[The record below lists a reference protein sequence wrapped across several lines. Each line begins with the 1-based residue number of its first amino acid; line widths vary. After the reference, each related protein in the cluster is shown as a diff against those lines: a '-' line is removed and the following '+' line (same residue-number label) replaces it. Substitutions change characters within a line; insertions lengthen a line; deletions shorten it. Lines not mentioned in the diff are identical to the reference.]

1 MKKNILILSTSPR
14 KNGNS
19 EMLAREFAR
28 GAEEAGHN
36 VELLSLHDKTLGFCK
51 GCLACQKTQRCV
63 IHDDAD
69 AIVRKMKDA
78 EVIAFATPIYFYEM
92 CGQMKT
98 LLDRSNPLFPSDYA
112 FRDIYLLATAA
123 DSAESSMDGA
133 VKGLEGWIACFE
145 KAVQKQTWKNPNPY
159 QGACFFHL
167 GLALEADGQHRKAY
181 DAFYKST
188 WSAETQSAGFYWL
201 ACLEARRGN
210 LEQALEFVGLSL
222 VRNWHNMNGRC
233 LKAALLVFEALFGG
247 DNQDRHRKSTRPQVI
262 NQFIS
267 VHSGHHNIRNNEI
280 YIFRI

>member
-36 VELLSLHDKTLGFCK
+36 VELLSLHDKTIGFCK

-98 LLDRSNPLFPSDYA
+98 LLDRANWLYSSDYR
-112 FRDIYLLATAA
+112 FTDIYLLTAA
-123 DSAESSMDGA
+123 AEDETHVPERAKS
-133 VKGLEGWIACFE
+133 GLTGWIDCFE
-145 KAVQKQTWKNPNPY
+145 RAR
-159 QGACFFHL
+159 
-167 GLALEADGQHRKAY
+167 LAGSV
-181 DAFYKST
+181 F
-188 WSAETQSAGFYWL
+188 AG
-201 ACLEARRGN
+201 G
-210 LEQALEFVGLSL
+210 V
-222 VRNWHNMNGRC
+222 NGPG
-233 LKAALLVFEALFGG
+233 E
-247 DNQDRHRKSTRPQVI
+247 I
-262 NQFIS
+262 
-267 VHSGHHNIRNNEI
+267 SGHKALAQAYEMGKHV
-280 YIFRI
+280 

>member
-36 VELLSLHDKTLGFCK
+36 VELLSLHDKTIGFCK
-51 GCLACQKTQRCV
+51 GCLACQ
-63 IHDDAD
+63 
-69 AIVRKMKDA
+69 
-78 EVIAFATPIYFYEM
+78 IAFATPIYFYEM

-145 KAVQKQTWKNPNPY
+145 KA
-159 QGACFFHL
+159 
-167 GLALEADGQHRKAY
+167 ALRGVVRGTGADG
-181 DAFYKST
+181 
-188 WSAETQSAGFYWL
+188 AGTIL
-201 ACLEARRGN
+201 H
-210 LEQALEFVGLSL
+210 VP
-222 VRNWHNMNGRC
+222 
-233 LKAALLVFEALFGG
+233 AALKSAFELGNKA
-247 DNQDRHRKSTRPQVI
+247 
-262 NQFIS
+262 
-267 VHSGHHNIRNNEI
+267 
-280 YIFRI
+280 